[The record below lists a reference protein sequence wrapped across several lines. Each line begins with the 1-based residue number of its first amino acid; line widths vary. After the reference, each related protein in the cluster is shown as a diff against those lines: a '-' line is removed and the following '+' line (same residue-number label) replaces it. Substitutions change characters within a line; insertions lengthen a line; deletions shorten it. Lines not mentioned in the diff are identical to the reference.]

1 MRNKMNELAVMIQ
14 DLTAIAKMG
23 DVDMR
28 TELSFY
34 VRDLE
39 RKFELLEQDLE
50 RELDNVPV

>member
-1 MRNKMNELAVMIQ
+1 MNELAVMIQ